1 MRSFDFTSL
10 CFVSLKMTFKEIASI
25 CSLTLVINKIQILL
39 IFYLIA
45 ISSINLT
52 FHIKKTIFLS
62 PFLIYNFKFYTTKT
76 TYRINKWFFKP
87 IEFDRFNIIF
97 YLLKMLSNFSNN
109 FSFIDLSSSDVG
121 LVESSY
127 IFSIGYHQT
136 GPLPLLPYSPISPVI
151 LGNKCQ

>member
-1 MRSFDFTSL
+1 MERRDLNYCLFTSNSKSCKGL
-10 CFVSLKMTFKEIASI
+10 ILKQ
-25 CSLTLVINKIQILL
+25 N
-39 IFYLIA
+39 
-45 ISSINLT
+45 
-52 FHIKKTIFLS
+52 FHIISVGNLISTTKKTIFLS

-87 IEFDRFNIIF
+87 TEFDRFNIIF

-121 LVESSY
+121 VVESSY

>member
-1 MRSFDFTSL
+1 MNS
-10 CFVSLKMTFKEIASI
+10 K
-25 CSLTLVINKIQILL
+25 LT
-39 IFYLIA
+39 
-45 ISSINLT
+45 SSIIIRNSIKQKFHVNLIST
-52 FHIKKTIFLS
+52 TKKTIFLS
-62 PFLIYNFKFYTTKT
+62 PFLKYNFKFYTTKT

-151 LGNKCQ
+151 LGNKCHFFTVKSLCYRFSNKRHFLQKFYFKIFI